1 MPTCRGKFLAQ
12 GKTMNSR
19 QDRFSESMLRTPPS
33 GIRKFFEMLIGHD
46 DVISLS
52 VGEPDF
58 PTPWCVR
65 EEAFYHLKKGHT
77 SYTSNWG
84 LLELREEISKYMRK
98 YGMNYEPQN
107 EILITVGASEGVDAV
122 LRAILNPGDE
132 IIVCQPCYV
141 NYTPLA
147 ELCAAK
153 VVPLDTSVNGFYP
166 TASQIESLVTPKTKA
181 VMICSP
187 NNPTGTMIPKDELE
201 KIAEV
206 VKKNQLWIISD
217 EIYCELS
224 YDGAEHVSVGSF
236 EGMKDYAIILNGFSK
251 SFAMTGWRIGYIA
264 APAELLAQIVKLHG
278 YNTICAPIFS
288 QYAAIEGLRNGWSEV
303 EKMRVSYK
311 QRRNLMCDAFRKM
324 GLSVPEP
331 AGAFY
336 IFPDISTTGLSSEE
350 FATRLFQKHNVA
362 VVPGSV
368 FGLGGEGHIRCCYAT
383 AVDKIKVALEKIA
396 EFVEECRA
404 EK

>member
-1 MPTCRGKFLAQ
+1 
-12 GKTMNSR
+12 MNSR

-396 EFVEECRA
+396 EFVEERRTG
-404 EK
+404 K